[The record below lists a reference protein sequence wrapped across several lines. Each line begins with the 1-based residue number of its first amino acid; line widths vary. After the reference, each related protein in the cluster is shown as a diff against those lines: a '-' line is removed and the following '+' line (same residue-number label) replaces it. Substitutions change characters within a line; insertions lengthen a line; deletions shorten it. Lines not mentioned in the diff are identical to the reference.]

1 MKAGLV
7 DPASTGLKDVDIQEL
22 FKSGQ
27 ITFDVAGWAG
37 NLALYNDKEKSKVA
51 GSAVAA
57 LMPSVTGKSR
67 TFGLPGAVGI
77 PKASTHKAAAGAFI
91 NWLLQSEN
99 QTECYIALG
108 NLPTRTTV
116 LDALDKA
123 GKLAGGKVLIEE
135 AAVVEPLFA
144 QGTPVWYPQ
153 FSSAAAT
160 AINQVAKGQITVDD
174 AVKAIAAGAAEAMKQ

>member
-22 FKSGQ
+22 FKNGQ

-37 NLALYNDKEKSKVA
+37 NLALYNDKDKSKVA

-57 LMPSVTGKSR
+57 LMPSVTARAEPSGFPVPSGSPR
-67 TFGLPGAVGI
+67 PRPTRRRPA
-77 PKASTHKAAAGAFI
+77 PFI
-91 NWLLQSEN
+91 NWLLQPEN
-99 QTECYIALG
+99 QTECYTALG

-135 AAVVEPLFA
+135 AALVEPLFA
-144 QGTPVWYPQ
+144 RGLRAGTR
-153 FSSAAAT
+153 SSRAPPRPPSTRSPRARCRST
-160 AINQVAKGQITVDD
+160 MPSRRLRREPPKP
-174 AVKAIAAGAAEAMKQ
+174 